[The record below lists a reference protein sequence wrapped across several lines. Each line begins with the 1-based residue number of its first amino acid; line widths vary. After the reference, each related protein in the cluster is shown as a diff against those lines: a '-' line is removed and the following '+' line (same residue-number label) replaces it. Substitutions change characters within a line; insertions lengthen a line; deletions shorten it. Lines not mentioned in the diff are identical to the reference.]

1 MNMVEVRFTRLL
13 VVQTTN
19 ATYTIGSWKRSFL
32 LLLPMETDVIIST
45 LKEFIYLGSVFGVF
59 IFYTMIR
66 GRQATINIIAGLYFA
81 LLISLEFPYYDTFLA
96 GASEGHTAA
105 AGKLILFTIFTIFTT
120 ILMSRLMPAEFT
132 EKKFES
138 FGKKL
143 LLATAGTILIMVFSF
158 HVLPVTEFLTPG
170 TPVQSLF
177 SSSDYFFWWL
187 MLPLIFLYI
196 N

>member
-1 MNMVEVRFTRLL
+1 MD
-13 VVQTTN
+13 
-19 ATYTIGSWKRSFL
+19 
-32 LLLPMETDVIIST
+32 TDVIIST
-45 LKEFIYLGSVFGVF
+45 LKELVYLFSVFGF
-59 IFYTMIR
+59 FLFYTLIR
-66 GRQATINIIAGLYFA
+66 GRQATINIIVGLYFA

-96 GASEGHTAA
+96 GAGGGHSAA
-105 AGKLILFTIFTIFTT
+105 AGKLILFTVFTILTT
-120 ILMSRLMPAEFT
+120 ILMSRLMPSAFK

-170 TPVQSLF
+170 TPIQSLF
-177 SSSDYFFWWL
+177 SPKEWFFWWL
-187 MLPLIFLYI
+187 LLPLVFLYI